1 MQEVSRRPVRAD
13 HIARL
18 RGLIGLHIGAQ
29 TPAEIAVSI
38 LAEMT
43 AMQHSVPV
51 LPGYKM
57 RKSPAQSAHAS

>member
-1 MQEVSRRPVRAD
+1 M
-13 HIARL
+13 
-18 RGLIGLHIGAQ
+18 GLHIGTQ

-43 AMQHSVPV
+43 VMQHSVPV
-51 LPGYKM
+51 LPGHKM